1 MTPIVPPAGSISYKD
16 ALIPRKTFWRNP
28 PPEGDQH
35 IPVAVQWTAD
45 GGPAQ
50 AISFNCESLLSGQ
63 PFNQIEALTVNN
75 ILSTVDINFLALDS
89 GVMMTV
95 PAGCSGT
102 FPFFTR
108 AKMFYAWTAQT
119 AISTD
124 RTTFAIHNSLPPPL
138 FVGRSALSSV
148 IATAAI
154 SLTANGTTAIIAN
167 TIPIGTITAL
177 TCHVSRL
184 QGGAAA
190 GGALVVI
197 ADGSANALTQFT
209 ADAPP
214 GAGTPMMPPYLAFN
228 QSGLVERFAGGLGA
242 VITTFGTVLA
252 TGILFVTVA
261 FRTP

>member
-1 MTPIVPPAGSISYKD
+1 MTPIVPPAGSIPYKD
-16 ALIPRKTFWRNP
+16 PLNPRKTFWRNP

-35 IPVAVQWTAD
+35 IPASVQWTTD
-45 GGPAQ
+45 GGAAQ
-50 AISFNCESLLSGQ
+50 AISFNCENLLSGQ
-63 PFNQIEALTVNN
+63 QFNQIEALTVNN

-89 GVMMTV
+89 GVLVTV

-108 AKMFYAWTAQT
+108 SKTFYAWTAQN

-138 FVGRSALSSV
+138 FIGRSQLSTV

-154 SLTANGTTAIIAN
+154 SLTANGTTAIIPAAL
-167 TIPIGTITAL
+167 PIGTITAL

-184 QGGAAA
+184 QGGAAL
-190 GGALVVI
+190 GGALVII
-197 ADGSANALTQFT
+197 ADGSANPLTQFT

-214 GAGTPMMPPYLAFN
+214 GAGTPMMQPYLAFN
-228 QSGLVERFAGGLGA
+228 QSGLVERFAGGLNA
-242 VITTFGTVLA
+242 VVTTFGTVLA

-261 FRTP
+261 YRTP